1 MPRAGLTRDR
11 VAAVAAD
18 LADAGGL
25 EALSLSAVA
34 KQVGVSQPAL
44 YKHVAGLD
52 ALRRDV
58 AVLAVRELAQVLAT
72 ARAARPGREGLVG
85 TADAY
90 RAWAAGHPG
99 RAAATV
105 RAPAPGDAEH
115 AEAARQA
122 VEEVLAVLRG
132 YGEHAAVTTGGAVH
146 AVRQFRA
153 ALHGFVTL
161 EAAGG
166 FGLPE
171 SVDETFRG
179 LVDALDLAFR
189 ASR

>member
-11 VAAVAAD
+11 VATVAAE
-18 LADAGGL
+18 LADADGF

-34 KQVGVSQPAL
+34 KHVGVSQPAL

-58 AVLAVRELAQVLAT
+58 AVLAVRELAQVLGT
-72 ARAARPGREGLVG
+72 ARAGRTGREAL
-85 TADAY
+85 ADAARAY
-90 RAWAAGHPG
+90 RAWAATHPG

-105 RAPAPGDAEH
+105 RAPAPDDDEH
-115 AEAARQA
+115 AAAATQA
-122 VEEVLAVLRG
+122 VEEVVAILRG
-132 YGEHAAVTTGGAVH
+132 YGIDGGREAVH

-166 FGLPE
+166 FGLPA
-171 SVDETFRG
+171 SVDETFDR
-179 LVDALDLAFR
+179 LVGALDASFR
-189 ASR
+189 AAG